1 MTGSTPYDRLWLFFT
16 YFMWLLIERSNFA
29 FLLLQ
34 RCLHEAAE
42 QRMRAV
48 RAGLQLRVRLR
59 ADEPGM
65 LRQLDHLYDAAVRG
79 LTGQKHAVLLKNLA
93 VIVVDFIAVTMALVD
108 DFLAVELIGLRG

>member
-1 MTGSTPYDRLWLFFT
+1 
-16 YFMWLLIERSNFA
+16 
-29 FLLLQ
+29 
-34 RCLHEAAE
+34 
-42 QRMRAV
+42 MRAV

-108 DFLAVELIGLRG
+108 DFLAVELIGLRGFIQYTGIGAKTQGAADIGDAVLSGIKWMTG